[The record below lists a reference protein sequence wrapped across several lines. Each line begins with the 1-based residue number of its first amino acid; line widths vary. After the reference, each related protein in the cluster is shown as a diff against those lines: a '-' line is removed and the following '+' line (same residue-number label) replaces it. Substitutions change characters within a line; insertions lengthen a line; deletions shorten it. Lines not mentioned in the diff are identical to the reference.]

1 MAKSSL
7 SKSTFI
13 RGLQCEKSL
22 YLYKH
27 HYRLKDPTPSS
38 LQAVFDQGN
47 DIGILAQQLFPN
59 GADASPENHFKMVE
73 SVEKTMNFISQ
84 GESIIYEATF
94 QFNNVLAA
102 LDILVKDEEGWKA
115 YEVKSSIKVSETYI
129 KDAAIQYY
137 AITNS
142 GIDLK
147 DISIVHIN
155 NQYIKDGELDIHQL
169 FTIKSVYDE
178 VLEFLP
184 RIPNEVRRLKNVIE
198 SPEIPNVDIGHHCS
212 DPYDCDFKGTCW
224 KHIPDYSV
232 FNISGLKKDKKFDLY
247 NQGLVT
253 LDQIDLGKTDLNPN
267 QVLQVQSEV
276 NGTTHID
283 VEEIRNFTNGLNY
296 PLYYLDFET
305 IGPAVPKYNGSR
317 PYQQLVFQ
325 YSLHIQEN
333 STSVIE
339 HREYLADPSQ
349 DPRVGFI
356 EQLLEDC
363 GTSGDILVY
372 NIGFER
378 GKLNDLI
385 EVFPE
390 YSNELGS
397 VVNRLKDLM
406 IPFQQKWYYTPE
418 MKGSYSIKYVLPA
431 LVSELSYDGLPIK
444 EGATAS
450 NTFLSMVNRTFEG
463 DVEETR
469 KHLLEYC
476 KLDTWAMVKI
486 LEKLLLI

>member
-1 MAKSSL
+1 MAKSRL

-27 HYRLKDPTPSS
+27 HYRLKDPTPPS

-47 DIGILAQQLFPN
+47 NIGILAQELFPN

-73 SVEKTMNFISQ
+73 SVEKTLNFISQ

-94 QFNNVLAA
+94 LYNNVLAA

-115 YEVKSSIKVSETYI
+115 YEVKSSTKVSDTYI
-129 KDAAIQYY
+129 KDAAIQYNT
-137 AITNS
+137 ITNS

-155 NQYIKDGELDIHQL
+155 NQYTKEGELDIHQL
-169 FTIKSVYDE
+169 FTIESVYDE

-198 SPEIPNVDIGHHCS
+198 SPEVPNIDIGNHCS
-212 DPYDCDFKGTCW
+212 DPYECDFKGTCW

-232 FNISGLKKDKKFDLY
+232 FNISRLNKDKKFDLY
-247 NQGLVT
+247 NQGVIT
-253 LDQIDLGKTDLNPN
+253 LDQIDLGHTDLNPN

-283 VEEIRNFTNGLNY
+283 IEEIRNFTNGLNY

-325 YSLHIQEN
+325 YSLHIQETL
-333 STSVIE
+333 TSVIE
-339 HREYLADPSQ
+339 HREYLANPSQ
-349 DPRVGFI
+349 DPRIEFI
-356 EQLLEDC
+356 EQLISDC

-385 EVFPE
+385 EVFPK
-390 YSNELGS
+390 YSYELRRI
-397 VVNRLKDLM
+397 VNRLKDLM

-418 MKGSYSIKYVLPA
+418 MRGSYSIKYVLPA
-431 LVSELSYDGLPIK
+431 LVPELSYDGLPIK

-450 NTFLSMVNRTFEG
+450 NTFLSMVNGTFEG
-463 DVEETR
+463 DAEETR
-469 KHLLEYC
+469 RQLLEYC
-476 KLDTWAMVKI
+476 KLDTFAMVKI
-486 LEKLLLI
+486 LEKLLNV